1 MGWDII
7 LILRELTNKFY
18 ILRTKDSYILSCMHS
33 EARKAMELPEKKGFM
48 ENEEL
53 ERDCIGGGVFI
64 LSQIIPFLK
73 QVVTYM
79 RSFV

>member
-7 LILRELTNKFY
+7 LSILRKLTNKFY

-33 EARKAMELPEKKGFM
+33 EVRKAMELPEKKGFM

-53 ERDCIGGGVFI
+53 EICIGGGVFI
-64 LSQIIPFLK
+64 LSPKSYHF
-73 QVVTYM
+73 
-79 RSFV
+79 

>member
-18 ILRTKDSYILSCMHS
+18 ILGTKDSYILSCMHS
-33 EARKAMELPEKKGFM
+33 EIRKEMELPEKKGFM

-53 ERDCIGGGVFI
+53 E
-64 LSQIIPFLK
+64 
-73 QVVTYM
+73 
-79 RSFV
+79 